1 MTTVALGELFYG
13 AYYSRKVEENL
24 ARIRNIIL
32 PSFVIYRF
40 DVAAAEEFGRIQAE
54 LRSKGRPIPIADV
67 QIAAIARLHD
77 MTLLTGDAHFST
89 VDGLRVEDWLA

>member
-1 MTTVALGELFYG
+1 
-13 AYYSRKVEENL
+13 
-24 ARIRNIIL
+24 
-32 PSFVIYRF
+32 
-40 DVAAAEEFGRIQAE
+40 
-54 LRSKGRPIPIADV
+54 V